1 MEGNSFILLL
11 MAFIFLVVFVAI
23 IRWVLLVE
31 KRAKSLSDIQ
41 KELARLN
48 MTSTDIWKEIKRQNS
63 VI

>member
-48 MTSTDIWKEIKRQNS
+48 MTSSEIWKELKRQNS

>member
-1 MEGNSFILLL
+1 MEDNGFILLL
-11 MAFIFLVVFVAI
+11 ILFIFLVVFVAV

-48 MTSTDIWKEIKRQNS
+48 MTSSEIWKELKRQNS